1 VECIQ
6 PKKVETVN
14 PVTITKKNKTELSSS
29 PRTPNNIF
37 QISLA
42 LHANNRDGAARVVR
56 AAKSDA
62 SFTLP

>member
-1 VECIQ
+1 MECNQ
-6 PKKVETVN
+6 PKKVETVI

-42 LHANNRDGAARVVR
+42 LHANRDGAARVVR